1 VRRPLTPAS
10 AAAAA
15 SSSAAASAEGAAA
28 RGVTAATAATAASA
42 AAAAAA
48 ASAASARAPRADA
61 PALLKDPCV
70 SMLTHKDPASRCAG
84 EGRAA
89 FGRAVTATVTATA
102 TAPPRPPRRPAS
114 APQRVVAVAAARGAC
129 GAYDTDDLDGGYG
142 AGALAGGSVAH

>member
-1 VRRPLTPAS
+1 MRRPLTPAS

-28 RGVTAATAATAASA
+28 RGVTAATAATAAS
-42 AAAAAA
+42 A